1 MKTKKWTLL
10 SMIALMASCTDEVEQ
25 IYEEQLTTSPQLS
38 RSCYSDTLNL
48 GELVCFEPTEEQM
61 RLQELAPW
69 LKKRTR
75 AYTEDPYFSNNIYAI
90 REMPVT
96 IKVRS
101 VASGSSSSMSYLY
114 CLGAGQ
120 EVKLGNTEITPE
132 KRFYIKV
139 CPPSSGIPYLIYSM
153 QAQTPLT
160 VGQYTNDPN
169 NKIVMASK
177 DNSLSSLCAWDLL
190 PSSSYKGYFAIENT
204 MYLGQDGS
212 SIFSHVI
219 EAKAGDRL
227 GYAKRDNWK
236 GQQDFLI
243 TTIDSFKISTIEYDL
258 QNATLT
264 DGEPIVAP
272 NSLVNIEDYAI
283 KQYIVASKPKTD
295 TSSFYEKSGDLNLN
309 LFSKPD
315 SLFFRP
321 EPIAGRVTILDGAKP
336 KIPYTTTTY
345 EMSDTIKWKGE
356 IEMKPRCLLELTT
369 KFKTYHLRVPFVATA
384 VYMKGNEAR
393 EVKFEGTWNGFTA
406 ADPNYN
412 RPIQEAHFYS
422 LDTGEELNYTLVFDE
437 PRNRYLVK

>member
-1 MKTKKWTLL
+1 MKVKKWTLL
-10 SMIALMASCTDEVEQ
+10 SMIALMASCTNEVEQ
-25 IYEEQLTTSPQLS
+25 INEEQLATSPQLS

-61 RLQELAPW
+61 KLQELAPW

-120 EVKLGNTEITPE
+120 EVKLGNTEITPA

-243 TTIDSFKISTIEYDL
+243 ATIDSFEVSTIEYDL
-258 QNATLT
+258 KNATLT
-264 DGEPIVAP
+264 DGEPIVAE
-272 NSLVNIEDYAI
+272 NSLVNINEYVE
-283 KQYIVASKPKTD
+283 QQNVSVSEPVTD
-295 TSSFYEKSGDLNLN
+295 TSYFYEKSGDLNLN
-309 LFSKPD
+309 LFSKPE
-315 SLFFRP
+315 SLFVRP
-321 EPIAGRVTILDGAKP
+321 EPIAGRVTILDNAEP

-345 EMSDTIKWKGE
+345 EMPDTLKWE
-356 IEMKPRCLLELTT
+356 TPIDMKPRCLLELTT
-369 KFKTYHLRVPFVATA
+369 KFKTFHLRVPFVATA
-384 VYMKGNEAR
+384 IYMKGKEER
-393 EVKFEGTWNGFTA
+393 KVKFEGAWIGYTVANPT
-406 ADPNYN
+406 YN
-412 RPIQEAHFYS
+412 KPIQEAHFYS

-437 PRNRYLVK
+437 PRNCYWVK

>member
-25 IYEEQLTTSPQLS
+25 IYEEQSVTPQLA

-61 RLQELAPW
+61 GLQELAPW
-69 LKKRTR
+69 LKRRTK
-75 AYTEDPYFSNNIYAI
+75 AYTDDPYFSSNIYAI
-90 REMPVT
+90 NEMPVT
-96 IKVRS
+96 IEVRS
-101 VASGSSSSMSYLY
+101 VASGSSLSMSYLY

-120 EVKLGNTEITPE
+120 EVKLGNKEITPE
-132 KRFYIKV
+132 KKFYIKV

-153 QAQTPLT
+153 QSQTPLT

-169 NKIVMASK
+169 NKIVMASN
-177 DNSLSSLCAWDLL
+177 DGSLSSLCAWDLL

-219 EAKAGDRL
+219 EAKTGDRL

-243 TTIDSFKISTIEYDL
+243 TTIDAFTISTIEYDL

-264 DGEPIVAP
+264 DGEPIEAH
-272 NSLVNIEDYAI
+272 NSLVNIEEYVE
-283 KQYIVASKPKTD
+283 KQNVSASKPITD
-295 TSSFYEKSGDLNLN
+295 TSSFYEKNGDLKLN
-309 LFSKPD
+309 LFSDPKL
-315 SLFFRP
+315 LFVRP
-321 EPIAGRVTILDGAKP
+321 EPIAGRVTILDGADP
-336 KIPYTTTTY
+336 TIPYTTTTY
-345 EMSDTIKWKGE
+345 EMPDTLEWKAS
-356 IEMKPRCLLELTT
+356 IDMKPRSLLELTT

-393 EVKFEGTWNGFTA
+393 EVKFEGTWSGYTVAN
-406 ADPNYN
+406 PNYN
-412 RPIQEAHFYS
+412 KPIQEAHFYS
-422 LDTGEELNYTLVFDE
+422 LDTGEELTYMLHFDE
-437 PRNRYLVK
+437 EHNRYLVK